1 MSLLSIAQSVAVRVG
16 LAKPIVGVS
25 SADTKV
31 LQLIELI
38 NEDGQE
44 LAARPAWQILTNEA
58 TFNTVATEDQGAIT
72 TLAGA
77 DFAFIY
83 NETMWNRTQRRP
95 VFGPKAPTE
104 WQQLKAQFMQGPW
117 IQYRLRGNR
126 VLFLPVPAA
135 GQAIYF
141 EWISKNWCTDST
153 GVTSKTTM
161 TVDTDISKL
170 DERLH
175 VLGGVWRFK
184 AKNHLDYGEDFNIY
198 ESAVQDAIGRDASK
212 PRLNLSG
219 AQVDI
224 FPAIVVPAGGWMQ

>member
-1 MSLLSIAQSVAVRVG
+1 MSLLSIVQSVAVRIG
-16 LAKPIVGVS
+16 LTKPSVGVS
-25 SADTKV
+25 SADPKV

-58 TFNTVATEDQGAIT
+58 TFNTLAAEDQGLIT

-95 VFGPKAPTE
+95 VFGPKAPAE

-117 IQYRLRGNR
+117 IQYRLRGNH
-126 VLFLPVPAA
+126 VLFLPAPAV

-141 EWISKNWCTDST
+141 EWITKNWCTDVT
-153 GVTSKTTM
+153 GATGKTAM
-161 TVDTDISKL
+161 TVDTDVSKL

-175 VLGGVWRFK
+175 ILGGVWRFK

-198 ESAVQDAIGRDASK
+198 ENAVQDGIGRDGSK
-212 PRLNLSG
+212 ARLNLAG
-219 AQVDI
+219 AQTDI
-224 FPAIVVPAGGWMQ
+224 FPAVVVPAGNWMH